1 MHGEGLR
8 AFGLLTARAAPR
20 GDGACFDSGGI
31 LARLRPA
38 LRTVRAIMQPAR
50 RSDLAALALVLLAGC
65 KDSPAP
71 EKTGPAKPIVTTPA
85 AASGAP
91 AVADAGAAASG
102 SAKTK
107 PNIICNNSP
116 TATFHMPGL
125 EDDVRKKLAK
135 KPGEPVAMKELG
147 AIKSINVSTS
157 HVDYLDP
164 CIFPK
169 LTGMKD
175 LFLGEGDIE
184 DLSLLSTHGELLSLR
199 ASITK
204 VKDLTPL
211 SNLTKLDRLD
221 LGRTPVRDLEPLAKL
236 VNLTE
241 LELDGTEI
249 DTVKPLAGLVKL
261 ERLSIKN
268 TRVGDVSPLAGLTKL
283 KSLSV
288 GGSPVSD
295 FHALAGLIA
304 KGLKI
309 DTK

>member
-1 MHGEGLR
+1 MH
-8 AFGLLTARAAPR
+8 
-20 GDGACFDSGGI
+20 
-31 LARLRPA
+31 
-38 LRTVRAIMQPAR
+38 PAR
-50 RSDLAALALVLLAGC
+50 CSGFAALALLLLAGC
-65 KDSPAP
+65 KEPPAP
-71 EKTGPAKPIVTTPA
+71 EKTEPAKPTATTPA
-85 AASGAP
+85 AVPSAP
-91 AVADAGAAASG
+91 VAVAVDAGAAGAS
-102 SAKTK
+102 KTK
-107 PNIICNNSP
+107 PDIKCDNSP

-135 KPGEPVAMKELG
+135 KPGEPIAMKELA

-184 DLSLLSTHGELLSLR
+184 DLSLLASHGELLSLR

-204 VKDLTPL
+204 VKDLSPL

-221 LGRTPVRDLEPLAKL
+221 LGRTPVRDLEPLAGL

-295 FHALAGLIA
+295 FHSLAGLVA

>member
-1 MHGEGLR
+1 MR
-8 AFGLLTARAAPR
+8 ARSSADSRKNAGNACTHRRAAHRLTQRNPR
-20 GDGACFDSGGI
+20 PSA
-31 LARLRPA
+31 LA
-38 LRTVRAIMQPAR
+38 LRTLRGIMHLAR
-50 RSDLAALALVLLAGC
+50 YSGAAALALVVLAGC
-65 KDSPAP
+65 KEPPAP
-71 EKTGPAKPIVTTPA
+71 EKTEPATATAPA
-85 AASGAP
+85 AASSAP
-91 AVADAGAAASG
+91 DAQADAGAAVRAD
-102 SAKTK
+102 AKTK
-107 PNIICNNSP
+107 PDIKCDNSP

-125 EDDVRKKLAK
+125 EADVRKKLAK
-135 KPGEPVAMKELG
+135 KPDQPILMKELAG
-147 AIKSINVSTS
+147 IKSINVSTS

-175 LFLGEGDIE
+175 LFLGEGDID
-184 DLSLLSTHGELLSLR
+184 DLSLLSSHAELVSLR

-204 VKDLTPL
+204 VKDLSPL

-221 LGRTPVRDLEPLAKL
+221 LGRTPVRDLEPLSSL

-241 LELDGTEI
+241 LELDGTDI
-249 DTVKPLAGLVKL
+249 DTVKPLASLVKL

-295 FHALAGLIA
+295 FHALAGLVA
-304 KGLKI
+304 RGLKI